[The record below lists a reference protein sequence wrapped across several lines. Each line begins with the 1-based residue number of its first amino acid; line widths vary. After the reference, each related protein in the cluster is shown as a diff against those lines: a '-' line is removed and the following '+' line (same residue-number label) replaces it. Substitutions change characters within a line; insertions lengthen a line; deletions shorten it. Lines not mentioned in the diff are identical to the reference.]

1 MHLHAAL
8 ITALNVILI
17 FVAMGVVGRARG
29 IHKIKAPAIIG
40 NPDFE
45 RAFRAHQNT
54 LEQTVMFLPV
64 LWLASI
70 YGNEQYAAWLGY
82 AWLLARLW
90 YLYGYVKAADSRGGG
105 FTVAFLAWAGLLIL
119 SLIGVVPKLLASS
132 ALG

>member
-8 ITALNVILI
+8 ITALNSILVFI
-17 FVAMGVVGRARG
+17 AMAVVGRARG
-29 IHKIKAPAIIG
+29 RHQIKAPAITG

-54 LEQTVMFLPV
+54 LEQTVMFLPL

-82 AWLLARLW
+82 AWLLGRLW

-105 FTVAFLAWAGLLIL
+105 FTVALAAWAGLLLL
-119 SLIGVVPKLLASS
+119 SLKGLVSLLLA
-132 ALG
+132 

>member
-8 ITALNVILI
+8 ITALNSILVFI
-17 FVAMGVVGRARG
+17 AMAVVGRARG
-29 IHKIKAPAIIG
+29 RHQIKAPAVTG

-70 YGNEQYAAWLGY
+70 YANEQYAAWLGY
-82 AWLLARLW
+82 AWLLGRLW
-90 YLYGYVKAADSRGGG
+90 YIYGYVKAADSRGGG
-105 FTVAFLAWAGLLIL
+105 FTLAIAAWAGLLLL
-119 SLIGVVPKLLASS
+119 SLKGLVSLMLA
-132 ALG
+132 

>member
-8 ITALNVILI
+8 ITTLNVILI
-17 FVAMGVVGRARG
+17 FVAMGLVGRARG
-29 IHKIKAPAIIG
+29 RYQIKAPAITG

-70 YGNEQYAAWLGY
+70 YGNEQFAAWLGY
-82 AWLLARLW
+82 AWLLGRVW
-90 YLYGYVKAADSRGGG
+90 YLFGYVKAADSRGGG
-105 FTVAFLAWAGLLIL
+105 FTVAFVAWFGLLGFTL
-119 SLIGVVPKLLASS
+119 KGLIPLLLA
-132 ALG
+132 

>member
-8 ITALNVILI
+8 ITALNSILVFI
-17 FVAMGVVGRARG
+17 AMAVVGRARG
-29 IHKIKAPAIIG
+29 RHQIKAPAITG

-82 AWLLARLW
+82 AWLLGRLW
-90 YLYGYVKAADSRGGG
+90 YIYGYVKAADSRGGG
-105 FTVAFLAWAGLLIL
+105 FTVAFAAWAGLLVL
-119 SLIGVVPKLLASS
+119 SLKGLVPLLLA
-132 ALG
+132 